1 MPRKATGEVI
11 ERKRKDGRVFALR
24 FRAYGQRHFVTLGGS
39 AEGWTRQKA
48 EAELRH
54 VLADVERGLWAP
66 HVTRAAEPS
75 ASPTF
80 HEFASEWLDA
90 RRAELRASTIADYS
104 WQLSNHLLPFFLR
117 HRLPQITVA
126 EVDRYREY
134 KVRECVLSAESINKT
149 ITRLG
154 QILAVAEERDLI
166 PRNPVRV
173 NTRNRKLKTKRKR
186 PVFLESAE
194 QIAAMIDAATELD
207 AKPEAR
213 TAGRRALIATLVYA
227 GLRIGEATALRW
239 RDIDLANGRISVG
252 DSKTE
257 AGVRLV
263 EILPALRDELTSH
276 RHANA
281 EAQSDDLVF
290 PTSTGS
296 GRDKDN
302 ARERVIRPVV
312 KHADDL
318 LARRGQQPLPVGVTA
333 HKLRHTFA
341 SILYVRGEDPPY
353 VMAQLGHTDPGFTL
367 RVYAHAMRRDEGD
380 KERLKALVEGRD
392 WAPMGTEPPG
402 QAPDAPAD
410 PGPENDETP
419 GNAGVPDDG
428 RGGFRTCDLSRVK
441 RALSH

>member
-1 MPRKATGEVI
+1 MPRRATGEVI
-11 ERKRKDGRVFALR
+11 ERKRNDGRVFALR
-24 FRAYGQRHFVTLGGS
+24 FRAYGQRHFVTLGGA

-48 EAELRH
+48 ESELRH

-66 HVTRAAEPS
+66 DVARAAEAP

-80 HEFASEWLDA
+80 HEFASDWLHA
-90 RRAELRASTIADYS
+90 RRPELRESTLADYS
-104 WQLSNHLLPFFLR
+104 WQLSNHLLPFFHR

-126 EVDRYREY
+126 EVDRYRDF
-134 KVRECVLSAESINKT
+134 KVRERVLSPESINKT

-166 PRNPVRV
+166 ARNPVRV

-239 RDIDLANGRISVG
+239 QDIDLANGRISVG

-263 EILPALRDELTSH
+263 DILPALRDELTSH

-281 EAQSDDLVF
+281 QASPSDLVF

-296 GRDKDN
+296 RRDKDN

-312 KHADDL
+312 AAADEL
-318 LARRGQQPLPVGVTA
+318 LARRGHQPLPAGVTA

-353 VMAQLGHTDPGFTL
+353 VMAQLGHTVPASRCASTPT
-367 RVYAHAMRRDEGD
+367 RCAAMRAT
-380 KERLKALVEGRD
+380 KSV
-392 WAPMGTEPPG
+392 
-402 QAPDAPAD
+402 
-410 PGPENDETP
+410 
-419 GNAGVPDDG
+419 
-428 RGGFRTCDLSRVK
+428 
-441 RALSH
+441 